1 MRRTACVSS
10 TPTLL
15 VGASAVAGLGSWR
28 ERLRCAI
35 ILEDQGFLLLAA
47 SCGATSGCDLQ
58 AMDDRIE
65 VGKLRLECI
74 LGVNDSERSN
84 KQPIVVSVIMW
95 TDLTPTVER
104 EDAVADTRESAR
116 SREWVLGDTYNY
128 SAVTKSVCAETPEGG

>member
-1 MRRTACVSS
+1 M
-10 TPTLL
+10 
-15 VGASAVAGLGSWR
+15 
-28 ERLRCAI
+28 E
-35 ILEDQGFLLLAA
+35 
-47 SCGATSGCDLQ
+47 
-58 AMDDRIE
+58 DRIE
-65 VGKLRLECI
+65 VGKLRLDCI